1 MDINQIIL
9 YSVTILACNPTVVA
23 FEAAATMAGYTDQGA
38 TELFKQCLHA
48 KTHVDRVKCE
58 TEYLQYRDKLEDMKH
73 SKKEQPPKEAI

>member
-9 YSVTILACNPTVVA
+9 YSVTILACNTTVVA

-58 TEYLQYRDKLEDMKH
+58 TEYLQYRARLDDAR
-73 SKKEQPPKEAI
+73 SKKK

>member
-9 YSVTILACNPTVVA
+9 YSVTILACNPTAVA
-23 FEAAATMAGYTDQGA
+23 FGAAATAAGCTDQGA

-58 TEYLQYRDKLEDMKH
+58 TEYLQYRARLDDAR
-73 SKKEQPPKEAI
+73 SKKK

>member
-9 YSVTILACNPTVVA
+9 YSVVMLATNPLY
-23 FEAAATMAGYTDQGA
+23 AGYTDKGA
-38 TELFKQCLHA
+38 VEIFKQCLHA
-48 KTHVDRVKCE
+48 KTHQDRVKCE